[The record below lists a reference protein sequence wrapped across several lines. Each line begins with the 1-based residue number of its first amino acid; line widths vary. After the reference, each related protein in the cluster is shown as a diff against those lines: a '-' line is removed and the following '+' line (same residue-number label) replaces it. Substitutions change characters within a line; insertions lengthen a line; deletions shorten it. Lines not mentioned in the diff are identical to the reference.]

1 MATEVLINDGGAP
14 ARILPFTANETIAAG
29 DGVTIDTGNGNFGF
43 PAASGSNIVGV
54 ALTAATSGNLVNVVT
69 GRGVI
74 LKVNTEGTVTQGE
87 ELAVHTNGHF
97 VGKASSD
104 TVVGIALEADG
115 SDDVCKI
122 LLY

>member
-14 ARILPFTANETIAAG
+14 ARILPFIANETIAAG
-29 DGVTIDTGNGNFGF
+29 DALTVDTGNGNFGF

-74 LKVNTEGTVTQGE
+74 LKVNTAGTITQGE
-87 ELAVHTNGHF
+87 ELNVHTNGKF
-97 VGKASSD
+97 VGKHGSS
-104 TVVGIALEADG
+104 VIVGIALEADG
-115 SDDVCKI
+115 ADDVCKI

>member
-14 ARILPFTANETIAAG
+14 ARILPFIANETIAAG
-29 DGVTIDTGNGNFGF
+29 DALSIDTGNGQAAF

-74 LKVNTEGTVTQGE
+74 LKVNTAGTITQGE
-87 ELAVHTNGHF
+87 ELNVHTTGKF
-97 VGKASSD
+97 VGKQGSS
-104 TVVGIALEADG
+104 VIVGIALEADG
-115 SDDVCKI
+115 ADDVCKI